1 MKKTLFFVLAGL
13 FVSLISVQD
22 SWAVA
27 QWSRKYGVSC
37 TTCHTAFPR
46 LSYFGDQFVQN
57 GFQMPGTED
66 GDEVAKHIIGSS
78 LNLNELTDIFGL
90 RIAVS
95 PLEVKTN
102 SRKEGSSKETLFN
115 IGTPNWLQ
123 LFTAGT
129 IFKNTSIFIET
140 EVEEHDIAFNWFE
153 LGYHNIL
160 GSSLLNVKAGK
171 ISMME
176 FHSLTGRLRGIPNIS
191 HQILSG
197 VKSSNGT
204 GDDSI
209 AVAQPVPAVEWYGWT
224 GPFVAALGVSNGAKL
239 QDTNSDKNFFGTLKY
254 FVAEEGDFA
263 GSSVSLWGL
272 IGADTKDLLDEITD
286 AYTGEAENDFW
297 RFSPAFNIRY
307 LEKWDLQFAYLFGH
321 DDDFNLTVED
331 SQDTDFQGVATIL
344 GYMPNNKW
352 YLALQFDWVD
362 SDDASSLQYTKLSPS
377 IWYFPR
383 DNMRIGLTG
392 RFDLESESDKKHEAL
407 VHVRS
412 MF

>member
-1 MKKTLFFVLAGL
+1 MKKVLLFILAGL
-13 FVSLISVQD
+13 FISILAVPE
-22 SWAVA
+22 SWAVS

-37 TTCHTAFPR
+37 NTCHTAFPR
-46 LSYFGDQFVQN
+46 LNYFADKFVQN

-66 GDEVAKHIIGSS
+66 GDEVAKHIIGDG
-78 LNLNELTDIFGL
+78 LNLNELTDIFGI

-95 PLEVKTN
+95 PLEVKGN
-102 SRKEGSSKETLFN
+102 SRTEGSQKETLFD
-115 IGTPNWLQ
+115 IGSPKWLQ

-129 IFKNTSIFIET
+129 IFKNASIFIET
-140 EVEEHDIAFNWFE
+140 EVGEDEIEFNWFE

-171 ISMME
+171 VSMME
-176 FHSLTGRLRGIPNIS
+176 FHALTGRLRGIPNIK
-191 HQILSG
+191 HQLLSD
-197 VKSSNGT
+197 VKSANGK

-209 AVAQPVPAVEWYGWT
+209 SVAQPVPAVEWYGWT
-224 GPFVAALGVSNGAKL
+224 GPFVAAAGVSNGGKL
-239 QDTNSDKNFFGTLKY
+239 SDTNDDKNFFGTLKF

-263 GSSVSLWGL
+263 GSAVSLWGL
-272 IGADTKDLLDEITD
+272 IGTDTKDQFNLLG
-286 AYTGEAENDFW
+286 AYAGEATDEFW
-297 RFSPAFNIRY
+297 RWSPAFNVRY
-307 LEKWDLQFAYLFGH
+307 LDHWDLQFAYLFGH
-321 DDDFNLTVED
+321 DDDFNLDTVGE
-331 SQDTDFQGVATIL
+331 QDTDFQGIATIL
-344 GYMPNNKW
+344 GYMPNTKW

-362 SDDASSLQYTKLSPS
+362 SDDATSLQYTKLSPS
-377 IWYFPR
+377 VWYFPR

>member
-1 MKKTLFFVLAGL
+1 MKKILLFALAGL
-13 FVSLISVQD
+13 FVFCFSVQE
-22 SWAVA
+22 SWAVS

-37 TTCHTAFPR
+37 NTCHTAFPR
-46 LSYFGDQFVQN
+46 LNYFGDQFAQN

-66 GDEVAKHIIGSS
+66 GDEVAKHIIGDR
-78 LNLNELTDIFGL
+78 LNLNELTDVFGI

-95 PLEVKTN
+95 PVEVKTN
-102 SRKEGSSKETLFN
+102 SRTEGSSKETLFD
-115 IGTPNWLQ
+115 IGNPNWLQ

-129 IFKNTSIFIET
+129 IFKNASIFIET
-140 EVEEHDIAFNWFE
+140 EILEDEIEFNWFE
-153 LGYHNIL
+153 LGYHNIA

-176 FHSLTGRLRGIPNIS
+176 FHALTGRLRGIPNIN
-191 HQILSG
+191 HQVLSG
-197 VKSSNGT
+197 VKSSNGA

-209 AVAQPVPAVEWYGWT
+209 SVAQPVPAVEWYGWS
-224 GPFVAALGVSNGAKL
+224 GPFVGALGVSNGAKL
-239 QDTNSDKNFFGTLKY
+239 RDTNDEKNFFGTLKY
-254 FVAEEGDFA
+254 FVAQEGDFA

-272 IGADTKDLLDEITD
+272 IGADTKDLLDELTD
-286 AYTGEAENDFW
+286 AYTGEAQNDFW
-297 RFSPAFNIRY
+297 RGSGAFNIRY

-321 DDDFNLTVED
+321 DDDFNLTKIGDQE
-331 SQDTDFQGVATIL
+331 TDFQGIATIL
-344 GYMPNNKW
+344 GYMPTPQW

-362 SDDASSLQYTKLSPS
+362 SDDVTSLQYTKLSPS

-392 RFDLESESDKKHEAL
+392 RFDLESESNKKHEAL